1 MGSRSARRYRIDTPV
16 SLHRLLNR
24 EYSWL
29 DFNRRVLE
37 LGLDPS
43 QRLLERVKFIAI
55 FSSNLDEF
63 FQVRVAALS
72 DQAAAQISTRSPDGL
87 GPQRQLDEISLRV
100 VRLVAEQE
108 QLWLTELQ
116 PQLQRLGIGLAKWT
130 ELSDVSRTDLSEWF
144 EHQVF
149 PVLTPLAVDPA
160 HPFPYISSLSLN
172 IAVLV
177 NDPVTGE
184 ERFARVKVPA
194 MLPRLVKIP
203 ADHRVVLFED
213 IISAHLPVLF
223 PGMNIAGHWCFRV
236 TRNADSDQG
245 DEGEA
250 DDLLAAVELELRR
263 RRFGRAVRLEID
275 RTMPNRVQ
283 ELLRNE
289 LDLTPS
295 DVFHHDAPLDLSAMF
310 RLPDG
315 GVPDVRDEPWKPLL
329 PARLADA
336 AENERDMFSV
346 ISDGDLLVH
355 HPYESFASTVGE
367 FVRQAA
373 EDPLTLS
380 IKMTLYRT
388 SGDSQIVK
396 SLAAA
401 AERGVQVVALVELK
415 ARFDEAANI
424 SWARM
429 LERAGAHVVY
439 GLVGLKTHAKC
450 VLVVRQEADGVR
462 RYVHVGTGNY
472 NASTARMY
480 EDFGVFSAA
489 PSLADDL
496 GQLFNHLTGYSRVPD
511 YNQIVVA
518 PEHLRP
524 RLLELIAAEGAFGA
538 AGRIVLKSNSITD
551 PELIEALYAASS
563 KGVSIDLI
571 VRGVCCLRAGV
582 VGLSETIR
590 VRSILGRNLEHSR
603 IYTFANGLGE
613 DLPLVLLGSADLMG
627 RNLDRRVEVLMPIVA
642 PAHLKRVQRVLD
654 SYELDDA
661 GAWLLDVDGV
671 WRRVTGG
678 TVSAQRVCRDL
689 ALAEARR
696 PSERELQ

>member
-1 MGSRSARRYRIDTPV
+1 M

-130 ELSDVSRTDLSEWF
+130 ELSDASRADLSEWF

-213 IISAHLPVLF
+213 IISVHLPVLF

-336 AENERDMFSV
+336 AENDRDMFSV